1 LSPIT
6 GDTWYHVTLEYH
18 VDLSVTPPL
27 LHHDAATIYQVGGS
41 GRQPTLYNNIQSAVT
56 SSNSQMT
63 NAVQLDTD
71 GGGTAYSIYIDNMGV
86 KYTQ

>member
-1 LSPIT
+1 
-6 GDTWYHVTLEYH
+6 
-18 VDLSVTPPL
+18 
-27 LHHDAATIYQVGGS
+27 
-41 GRQPTLYNNIQSAVT
+41 
-56 SSNSQMT
+56 MT